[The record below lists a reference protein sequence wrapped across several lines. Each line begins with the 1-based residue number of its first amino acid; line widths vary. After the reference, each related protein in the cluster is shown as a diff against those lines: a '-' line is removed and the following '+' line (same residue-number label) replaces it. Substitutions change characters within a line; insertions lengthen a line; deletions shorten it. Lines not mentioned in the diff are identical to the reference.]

1 MPRDVDEKALFERF
15 SNRYKF
21 TQSDLLRKIERSNC
35 GCDYG
40 ASSFTTVEQVNK
52 LGDLL
57 ELDPQQ
63 RLLEVGAGSGWPGLC
78 LAKKTGCDVTLID
91 LPIEGLIIAKARA
104 VADDLGSVSRMVV
117 ASGTALPFRQNWFHA
132 ISHSDVLCC
141 LVDKL
146 SVLRACRDVVHEDG
160 KMIFSV
166 ILISPDLSETDYGIA
181 AESGPSFISADDSYP
196 NLLQQAG
203 WKLVDQANLTTEFL
217 ETLRVGLENEL
228 NHADDLKD
236 LLGKEETS
244 MRLTRSHSY
253 IKAIERGLIK
263 RELFHAIP
271 ATDRIDRQ

>member
-1 MPRDVDEKALFERF
+1 MK
-15 SNRYKF
+15 
-21 TQSDLLRKIERSNC
+21 KIERSSC

-57 ELDPQQ
+57 ELDPQK
-63 RLLEVGAGSGWPGLC
+63 RLLEVGAGSGWPGLY
-78 LAKKTGCDVTLID
+78 LAKNTGCDVTLID

-104 VADDLGSVSRMVV
+104 VADDLDSVSRMAV
-117 ASGTALPFRQNWFHA
+117 ASGADLPFRQNWFHA

-196 NLLQQAG
+196 NLLRQSG
-203 WKLVDQANLTTEFL
+203 WELVDQINLTTEFL

-228 NHADDLKD
+228 NHADELKD

-244 MRLTRSHSY
+244 TRLSRSHSY

-263 RELFHAIP
+263 RELFHAMP
-271 ATDRIDRQ
+271 ATGQTDL

>member
-15 SNRYKF
+15 SDKYKF
-21 TQSDLLRKIERSNC
+21 IQSDLLRKIERSNC

-40 ASSFTTVEQVNK
+40 ASSFATVEQVNK

-57 ELDPQQ
+57 ELDPQK
-63 RLLEVGAGSGWPGLC
+63 RLLEVGAGSGWPGLY
-78 LAKKTGCDVTLID
+78 LAKKTGCDVTLVD

-104 VADDLGSVSRMVV
+104 VADDLARVSRMAV

-166 ILISPDLSETDYGIA
+166 ILIPPDLSESDYSVA
-181 AESGPSFISADDSYP
+181 AESGPSFIAADDSYP

-203 WKLVDQANLTTEFL
+203 WKLVDQINLTTEFL

-228 NHADDLKD
+228 NHADELED

-244 MRLTRSHSY
+244 TRLTRSHAY
-253 IKAIERGLIK
+253 IEAIELGLIK
-263 RELFHAIP
+263 RELFHAMP
-271 ATDRIDRQ
+271 ATGQIDR

>member
-1 MPRDVDEKALFERF
+1 MPRDIDEKALFERF
-15 SNRYKF
+15 SNKYKF
-21 TQSDLLRKIERSNC
+21 IKSDLLKKIERSRC

-40 ASSFTTVEQVNK
+40 ATSYATVEQVNK
-52 LGDLL
+52 LSDLL
-57 ELDPQQ
+57 ELDSQK
-63 RLLEVGAGSGWPGLC
+63 RLLEVGAGSGWPGLY

-104 VADDLGSVSRMVV
+104 VADDLASVSRMAV
-117 ASGTALPFRQNWFHA
+117 ASGTALPFRENWFHA

-166 ILISPDLSETDYGIA
+166 ILIPPNLSKTDYGIA

-203 WKLVDQANLTTEFL
+203 WELVDQINLTTEFL

-228 NHADDLKD
+228 NHADDLED

-244 MRLTRSHSY
+244 MRLSRSHSY

-263 RELFHAIP
+263 RELFHAVP
-271 ATDRIDRQ
+271 ATGQIDR

>member
-1 MPRDVDEKALFERF
+1 MSRDVDEKALFERF
-15 SNRYKF
+15 SNKYKF
-21 TQSDLLRKIERSNC
+21 TQSGLLKKIERSRC

-40 ASSFTTVEQVNK
+40 ATSYSTVEQVNK
-52 LGDLL
+52 LGDFL
-57 ELDPQQ
+57 ELEPHK
-63 RLLEVGAGSGWPGLC
+63 RLLEVGAGSGWPGLY

-104 VADDLGSVSRMVV
+104 VADDLASVSSMAV
-117 ASGTALPFRQNWFHA
+117 ASGTALPFKENWFHA

-141 LVDKL
+141 LIDKL

-166 ILISPDLSETDYGIA
+166 ILISPDLSETDYSIA

-196 NLLQQAG
+196 NLLRQAG
-203 WKLVDQANLTTEFL
+203 WKLVDQINLTTEFL

-228 NHADDLKD
+228 NHADDLED

-244 MRLTRSHSY
+244 TRLSRSHSY
-253 IKAIERGLIK
+253 IDAIERGLIK
-263 RELFHAIP
+263 RELFHAVPTIGQ
-271 ATDRIDRQ
+271 IDR